1 MSKSDKIALIV
12 AFGTMIL
19 LYVIGYFA
27 NIEFLKFEISS
38 THSEISLLPIAV
50 GIIVAFISDRIIK
63 SKVQ

>member
-19 LYVIGYFA
+19 LYGIGYFTK
-27 NIEFLKFEISS
+27 IESLKFKISS
-38 THSEISLLPIAV
+38 EYTEISLLPIAV
-50 GIIVAFISDRIIK
+50 GLFVAFISDRIIK

>member
-1 MSKSDKIALIV
+1 MSKTDAIALIV

-19 LYVIGYFA
+19 LYLIGYFA

-38 THSEISLLPIAV
+38 TYTEISLVPIAV
-50 GIIVAFISDRIIK
+50 GFIVAFISDRIIK